1 MALHTQQLPTIRQTT
16 QPRPHPFMT
25 YAQQMYYVKVYIK
38 VKVVDLIA
46 PPHKMSLRRSGI
58 ARIVKGYQFYLQV
71 E

>member
-1 MALHTQQLPTIRQTT
+1 
-16 QPRPHPFMT
+16 MT

-46 PPHKMSLRRSGI
+46 PTHKMSLRRSGI